1 MQIEV
6 GKSYTVEEMKTFFNV
21 NDNVWYK
28 KRDKLLKHL
37 ALYYQYHTEKDKA
50 DKRKYYFVIDGA
62 IGEYESF
69 TNESTLKKV
78 RKDKSFN
85 DEIDNV
91 ITEDGRQTAK
101 NVSRIISQ
109 KESIQALS
117 YKDSTIDEYTR
128 QYMIQ
133 GYGRKVFGEQYQ
145 VGEDTVVEEG
155 GERGY
160 IAGKEWC
167 KYDSQ
172 NQKYIPLSKEER
184 AFFFSLFEAE
194 NKSRED
200 AEADLYSQYQ
210 SGEITNDELSSAV
223 KELGYSSFLRAQ
235 DFFMEKY
242 KYRPIKVSVYV
253 KGNKPHLWLDTVEQE
268 GGNK

>member
-1 MQIEV
+1 MKIEV
-6 GKSYTVEEMKTFFNV
+6 GQKYTVDEMKAFFNV

-28 KRDKLLKHL
+28 KREKLLKHL
-37 ALYYQYHTEKDKA
+37 SLYYQYHTEKDKG
-50 DKRKYYFVIDGA
+50 DKRKYYFVIDGT
-62 IGEYESF
+62 IGEYEPF
-69 TNESTLKKV
+69 TNESALKKA
-78 RKDKSFN
+78 RKDKTFN

-91 ITEDGRQTAK
+91 IVDDGRQTAR

-109 KESIQALS
+109 KQSIQSLS

-133 GYGRKVFGEQYQ
+133 GYGRKVFGEKYQ
-145 VGEDTVVEEG
+145 VGEDTVIEFG
-155 GERGY
+155 GNRGY
-160 IAGKEWC
+160 ISGKEWC
-167 KYDSQ
+167 KFDSE
-172 NQKYIPLSKEER
+172 NQKYIPLDKEEK

-200 AEADLYSQYQ
+200 IEADLYSQFQ
-210 SGEITNDELSSAV
+210 SGEITNNELSTAV

-235 DFFMEKY
+235 EYFMMKY

-253 KGNKPHLWLDTVEQE
+253 KGDKPHLWIDETKGE
-268 GGNK
+268 NKQ